1 MSKNK
6 RRTKVVDLD
15 KKQLLSSIAFFRA
28 MNVSQKKKEKIR
40 EGDLEEIVQILKIQ
54 MYLNQVFGERIIF

>member
-28 MNVSQKKKEKIR
+28 MNVSQKKEKKN
-40 EGDLEEIVQILKIQ
+40 GKKVWKKLYK
-54 MYLNQVFGERIIF
+54 F